1 MAQTGIL
8 KAILHRR
15 VPQILGVYVAGLW
28 LCVEIAD
35 WMSGR
40 FTLIPDFSAYV
51 FIVLLCLIPSVIYIA
66 WAHGQPGKD
75 EWTWGQSLFA
85 AINLVLALIIAI
97 SFGGTTPS
105 TSQSLNPLN
114 QSVNLK
120 QATLADGYLN
130 LQETRHNLNQK
141 VSLFFWTNEDNQT
154 DNNWLRYGAAWLLAK
169 DLKRTPYVTVETPF
183 DSDSMLLALQDKG
196 YEDAIGE
203 PLTLARQIAENRS
216 SQWLVRGQFSQLDN
230 GITFEASL
238 YNVLTGQM
246 VKKISHQTN
255 NMLLALDYISAEL
268 LSLILADN
276 EEASNKIPQLA
287 IQDHIS
293 TNIQAIQYL
302 INSLWIEAFENNFPQ
317 AIESLKLATEADPY
331 LAEAYVLQMFMYRQM
346 GQFEQARL
354 MAQKALEYDFKL
366 YSEDVFQVTA
376 NLYAMEGEE
385 DKAIKVLENW
395 VKEYPNSAEALFL
408 LGNNLVVKGH
418 RLDDAEQVF
427 KQLKRIEPHNKNL
440 LRLSQVYI
448 LKEQFDLAEDA
459 IRAFLSHHPNNKAG
473 LLSLGDVLQRQ
484 GDYEGATAV
493 FEQAVLTNHNDIE
506 AAVQYELNK
515 GLSKDPDDAIS
526 QLITLKQQAKNSQQ
540 RFTISLALE
549 QMYFQKGQIQK
560 VLDTI
565 EATKEDSQ
573 KSQSF
578 ISHIMNYHGK
588 RIAYLTLVG
597 QIDTARDELDKLKQ
611 STEDPFNK
619 MLVFIELAY
628 YDFLDDAESIAR
640 NLDTGRRAITEFK
653 ASIYQQFIDNYSAI
667 LYRLNQ
673 QFDQAITAHNK
684 AIKES
689 KQSFI
694 ALKDRKIIEEFMY
707 EKADT
712 LYQAGEYQQALE
724 LIDEVLIARPRF
736 AEILLLKYKILK
748 DQENTE
754 QASQVIAVLDSYWQD
769 ADPNYSQYQLFL
781 AEKKRLSE
789 LRLSYR
795 PNK

>member
-1 MAQTGIL
+1 MAQSELIKTL
-8 KAILHRR
+8 MHRR

-40 FTLIPDFSAYV
+40 FTLIPDFSAFV
-51 FIVLLCLIPSVIYIA
+51 FIVLLCLIPSDVYIA

-75 EWTWGQSLFA
+75 EWTWGQSVFS

-97 SFGGTTPS
+97 YFGGTTPS
-105 TSQSLNPLN
+105 DSKSLSPLN
-114 QSVNLK
+114 KSVNLK
-120 QATLADGYLN
+120 QVTPSGGYLN
-130 LQETRHNLNQK
+130 LHDTRQNLNQK
-141 VSLFFWTNEDNQT
+141 VSLFFWTNDDTHT
-154 DNNWLRYGAAWLLAK
+154 DNDWLRYGAAWLLAK
-169 DLKRTPYVTVETPF
+169 DLKRTPYVSVETPF
-183 DSDSMLLALQDKG
+183 DSDAVRFALQDKG
-196 YEDAIGE
+196 YENAIGE
-203 PLTLARQIAENRS
+203 PLPLARQIAENRS
-216 SQWLVRGQFSQLDN
+216 SQWLIRGQFSQQDN
-230 GITFEASL
+230 GYTFEASL

-255 NMLLALDYISAEL
+255 NILLALDYISADL
-268 LSLILADN
+268 LNLILADN
-276 EEASNKIPQLA
+276 EDASNKIPQLA
-287 IQDHIS
+287 IRDHIS
-293 TNIQAIQYL
+293 TNIQAIQFL
-302 INSLWIEAFENNFPQ
+302 INSLWIEAFENNFPK
-317 AIESLKLATEADPY
+317 AIESLKLAIKADPY
-331 LAEAYVLQMFMYRQM
+331 LAEAYVLQMRMYRDM
-346 GQFEQARL
+346 GQFENARF

-366 YSEDVFQVTA
+366 YSEDVYLVTA

-395 VKEYPNSAEALFL
+395 VREYPNSAEALFL
-408 LGNNLVVKGH
+408 LGNNLVIKGH
-418 RLDDAEQVF
+418 RLNDAEQVF
-427 KQLKRIEPHNKNL
+427 KQLKQIEPHNKNL

-448 LKEQFDLAEDA
+448 LKEQYDLAEDA
-459 IRAFLSHHPNNKAG
+459 IRAFLSHHPNHKAG

-484 GDYEGATAV
+484 GDYKSATAV

-506 AAVQYELNK
+506 AAIEFALNK
-515 GLSKDPDDAIS
+515 GLYEDPDDAIS
-526 QLITLKQQAKNSQQ
+526 QLIALKQQAKNSQQ
-540 RFTISLALE
+540 HYNISLALE

-560 VLDTI
+560 VLDNI
-565 EATKEDSQ
+565 EAAKEDSQ
-573 KSQSF
+573 KTLSH

-588 RIAYLTLVG
+588 RITYLTLVG

-628 YDFLDDAESIAR
+628 YDFLDDAEHIAR

-653 ASIYQQFIDNYSAI
+653 ASIYQQFIDNYAAI
-667 LYRLNQ
+667 LYRLNRQ
-673 QFDQAITAHNK
+673 YDQAVTAHNK

-712 LYQAGEYQQALE
+712 LYLAGEYQQALE

-736 AEILLLKYKILK
+736 AEILLLKLKILK
-748 DQENTE
+748 AQKEYA
-754 QASQVIAVLDSYWQD
+754 QANQVIAILENYWQD
-769 ADPNYSQYQLFL
+769 ADPDYSQYQQFL
-781 AEKKRLSE
+781 AEKKSLNQTVSA
-789 LRLSYR
+789 LTAQ
-795 PNK
+795 